1 MARQPLTKKTRFEVF
16 KRDGFKCQ
24 YCGKT
29 SADVILEVDHI
40 KPVKES
46 GTNEMINL
54 ITSCFDCN
62 RGKGKIKL
70 SDDSIAKFEQE
81 EIKLLKAKKEQ
92 MEFYLKWKKELLNL
106 NEKEFD
112 ELQELFKTVGREWNE
127 IGKKEVLKLLKKF
140 GFQECYESLEIA
152 ISKYKPELVGQQF
165 PKILTMRKTQKED
178 PDKAQLYYIRGIIKN
193 RFGYINDKSA
203 IILLSNAYIK
213 GHSINELKQIALS
226 ERNWSDWKYEMERLQ
241 R

>member
-29 SADVILEVDHI
+29 SSDVVLEVDHI
-40 KPVKES
+40 KPVKEG

-62 RGKGKIKL
+62 RGKGKTKL
-70 SDDSIAKFEQE
+70 SDDTIAKLEQE

-92 MEFYLKWKKELLNL
+92 MDFYLKWKKELSNL
-106 NEKEFD
+106 SEVEFEK
-112 ELQELFKTVGREWNE
+112 LQELLGTVGREWNE
-127 IGKKEVLKLLKKF
+127 NGKKEIIKLLKKY
-140 GFQECYESLEIA
+140 GFQECYESLEISIA
-152 ISKYKPELVGQQF
+152 KYKPEYVGQQL
-165 PKILTMRKTQKED
+165 PKILAMRKTQKEN

-193 RFGYINDKSA
+193 RFNYINEKSA
-203 IILLSNAYIK
+203 IILLTDAYKK
-213 GHSINELKQIALS
+213 GYAIDELKEIALT
-226 ERNWSDWKYEMERLQ
+226 ERNWSDWKYEMERL
-241 R
+241 